1 MIVPPLAVMEVGAEV
16 ACCGDVLR
24 SGTQSAL
31 ESTPASDAA
40 HRFMR
45 LLAAAA
51 DGDADGAD
59 GDDGDDDGVASL
71 TCPPSTEI
79 R

>member
-51 DGDADGAD
+51 DGDAAGDAD
-59 GDDGDDDGVASL
+59 GSDDDGVASL